1 MAPDSLFVRTL
12 ADDLEQVING
22 PDVAPD
28 ESPEI
33 TRARALDII
42 RRAYETVRFMNVA
55 VMNGN
60 DFKGRP
66 ALSLDSMPEEE
77 AADTQRAIRPVMAA
91 GSVDTF
97 AIMTLHQQVYR
108 APCRAARRRGSC
120 ACCASPT
127 KSPISPT
134 ADGARCRR

>member
-1 MAPDSLFVRTL
+1 MTLQDGSTLTAKARICAAPPAMAPDSLFVRTL

-22 PDVAPD
+22 PDVAPTRFPD
-28 ESPEI
+28 V

-91 GSVDTF
+91 GSVDTS
-97 AIMTLHQQVYR
+97 R
-108 APCRAARRRGSC
+108 S
-120 ACCASPT
+120 
-127 KSPISPT
+127 
-134 ADGARCRR
+134 